1 MAKSATLT
9 LKGTANAVV
18 KAAEK
23 ALSAFDLGNAMAAI
37 GFSAQDI
44 ALQVIA
50 LLGASV
56 YVEGTAE
63 GSGLPKWG
71 KLPAALKAADH
82 KVSRNEFAM
91 GMAARWDKR
100 YITSALCDAAKDP
113 ILHAEQV
120 KYRALCKAAG
130 VKGAEMFCSLTPA
143 AKGKLGEGS
152 DVKAAAVQDLSDTL
166 NKAFSYYWSAIKAAD
181 DKRNGR
187 NKKGAPTERS
197 LTEKLLRGSLESLP
211 AAVAKAVEEGFEVEE
226 DLKQIAAIILRHRG
240 WAKVKAEA

>member
-23 ALSAFDLGNAMAAI
+23 TLSAFDLGTAMAAI

-56 YVEGTAE
+56 YSESE
-63 GSGLPKWG
+63 GLPKWG

-82 KVSRNEFAM
+82 KVRRDDFAL
-91 GMAARWDKR
+91 GMASRWDKR
-100 YITSALCDAAKDP
+100 YITGALCDAAKDS

-120 KYRALCKAAG
+120 KYRALCKAVG
-130 VKGAEMFCSLTPA
+130 VKGAEMYCSLTPT

-152 DVKAAAVQDLSDTL
+152 DAKATAVQDLKDTL

-181 DKRNGR
+181 DKRRGR
-187 NKKGAPTERS
+187 SKKGAPTQRS
-197 LTEKLLRGSLESLP
+197 LTEKLLRSSLESLP
-211 AAVAKAVEEGFEVEE
+211 AAVAKAVEEGFEVED
-226 DLKQIAAIILRHRG
+226 DLKQIAAIILKHRG
-240 WAKVKAEA
+240 WAKVTAEA

>member
-9 LKGTANAVV
+9 LKGTAKAVV

-23 ALSAFDLGNAMAAI
+23 ALSAFDLGSAMAGI
-37 GFSAQDI
+37 GFSAHDL

-56 YVEGTAE
+56 YSESE
-63 GSGLPKWG
+63 GLPKWG

-100 YITSALCDAAKDP
+100 YITGALCDAAKNP
-113 ILHAEQV
+113 ILHGEQV

-152 DVKAAAVQDLSDTL
+152 DVKAAAVQDLKDTL
-166 NKAFSYYWSAIKAAD
+166 NKAFSYYWSAIKTAD

-187 NKKGAPTERS
+187 NKKGAPPERN
-197 LTEKLLRGSLESLP
+197 LTEKLLRTSLESLP
-211 AAVAKAVEEGFEVEE
+211 AAVAKAVEDGFEVEE
-226 DLKQIAAIILRHRG
+226 DLKQIAALILKHRG
-240 WAKVKAEA
+240 WAKVTAEA